1 MGSAIHR
8 FTLSLL
14 AGLTLHSAQA
24 LAACEAKSGI
34 ATAALFELYTSEGC
48 NTCPPADDWLANLTR
63 RGFGLDR
70 VVPLAFHVDYW
81 DRLGWRDRFSQ
92 KQFTNRQHEFARL
105 SSARSVYTPEIV
117 LNGREYRH
125 WRFANFSSE
134 IARINDAPAR
144 ADIHLRLDPSAKIFT
159 VTGTASLKQGSAPA
173 GLYLA
178 LYENNLSSNVTA
190 GENRGRI
197 LHHEF
202 VVRTLLGPFAL
213 TTHGPATFKKTFALD
228 ADWKFKDLGVAG
240 FIQESNRTT
249 IRQALA
255 LPVCAEAKKIKSP

>member
-1 MGSAIHR
+1 MGSAIHY
-8 FTLSLL
+8 FTLLL
-14 AGLTLHSAQA
+14 LTGLTLSSTQT

-48 NTCPPADDWLANLTR
+48 NTCPPADDWLAGLAR

-70 VVPLAFHVDYW
+70 VVPLALHVDYW

-125 WRFANFSSE
+125 WRFANFGPE
-134 IARINDAPAR
+134 IVRINDVPAR
-144 ADIHLRLDPSAKIFT
+144 ADIHLRLDSSAKTFK
-159 VTGTASLKQGSAPA
+159 VTGTASLKQRSSPA

-178 LYENNLSSNVTA
+178 LYENNLSSEVTA
-190 GENRGRI
+190 GENRGRV

-213 TTHGPATFKKTFALD
+213 NASGPTAFKETFTLGAG
-228 ADWKFKDLGVAG
+228 WKFKDLGVAG
-240 FIQESNRTT
+240 FIQESNGTT
-249 IRQALA
+249 ILQALA
-255 LPVCAEAKKIKSP
+255 LPACVEPAKIKSP